1 MKNGRNLLILIP
13 LALIIGFIV
22 SCTLVKYCKK
32 EKVNDIV
39 LRIGEEEDK
48 KENHF

>member
-22 SCTLVKYCKK
+22 SCTCIKYCKK
-32 EKVNDIV
+32 EKVNDITI
-39 LRIGEEEDK
+39 RIGEDESR
-48 KENHF
+48 KETEF